1 MGGMTNTPSTPSHD
15 IPAAAARRR
24 QIRAMQLLFA
34 GAAAVATLALF
45 GAAQPGN
52 TSVRLAD
59 AATPLNSP
67 TATSITNGGGGA
79 GGFIA
84 VDEGVN
90 DQGQSSG
97 DIFQQNAQDQSTAS
111 GAGTS

>member
-1 MGGMTNTPSTPSHD
+1 MTSHPSTPSHD
-15 IPAAAARRR
+15 APAADTRRR

-45 GAAQPGN
+45 GAAQPGGS
-52 TSVRLAD
+52 TVSLASSG
-59 AATPLNSP
+59 APHVST
-67 TATSITNGGGGA
+67 IGGGA
-79 GGFIA
+79 GGGKI
-84 VDEGVN
+84 VRINDDSPGGVN

-97 DIFQQNAQDQSTAS
+97 DIFQQNAQDQSTAD